1 MYFDLCFNF
10 LEDIKVNEFSKD
22 YENLKNQIDGD
33 KGKLIGFLFVGL
45 LLGRIYEK
53 LQNTK
58 KKIFKKFK

>member
-1 MYFDLCFNF
+1 MYFDLCINF

-33 KGKLIGFLFVGL
+33 KGKLIGILFVGL
-45 LLGRIYEK
+45 LLGSPYEK

>member
-1 MYFDLCFNF
+1 MYFDLCINF
-10 LEDIKVNEFSKD
+10 LEDIKVNEFYKD

>member
-1 MYFDLCFNF
+1 MYFDLCINF
-10 LEDIKVNEFSKD
+10 LEAIKVNEFSKD

-33 KGKLIGFLFVGL
+33 KGKLIGFLFAGL

>member
-1 MYFDLCFNF
+1 MYFDLCINF

-22 YENLKNQIDGD
+22 YENLKSQIDGD

-53 LQNTK
+53 LQSTK